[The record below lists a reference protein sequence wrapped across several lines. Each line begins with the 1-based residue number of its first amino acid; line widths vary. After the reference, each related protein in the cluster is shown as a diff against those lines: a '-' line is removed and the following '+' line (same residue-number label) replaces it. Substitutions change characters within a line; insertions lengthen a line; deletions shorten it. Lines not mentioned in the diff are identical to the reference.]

1 MIISSKTEIRLVYDN
16 DCPTGIIKTAEKV
29 KRDLRLV
36 AGDDPC
42 KESTVSI
49 SFQIDTDDPCLAG
62 KREVYA
68 LEVTGD
74 TIRVRGS
81 DKRGVIYGLYH
92 ISELAGVSPFAHW
105 SGLVPPRREYVGFD
119 EGESISKEPSVK
131 YRGFFI
137 NDEWPAFGN
146 WCMKRFGGVNSEM
159 YEQVFELLLRLKGN
173 YLWPAM
179 WASCFSCEGPGLR
192 SAELADE
199 YGVIMGTSHHEPCMR
214 HGEEYSRLRGKS
226 SPYGDAWDFA
236 ANREGITRFWEDGL
250 KRNAPFENIITVGM
264 RGERDST
271 ILGEDSTLADN
282 IALLKDVIAVQ
293 NRLIRENVNDDLS
306 AVPRMLALYKE
317 VEPYFYGSNDTPG
330 LMGYSELDDVILML
344 CDDNHGYCRTL
355 PDEQMRRHTGGYGM
369 YYHFDYH
376 GDPISY
382 EWIDSTCLPMVREQ
396 MSAAYEHGVDTLW
409 IVNVGDLALN
419 EVPLSYF
426 LDMAYDFD
434 KWGIYGQDTDTYM
447 KEWFDRQFGGYL
459 PTEDTD
465 ALARMYAQYGQLMFM
480 RRPEHMDESV
490 YRPQDGGL
498 AEDILAETFEIEKI
512 CDDIEE
518 HIPDAIRAAYTEL
531 VSYKVRAG
539 MNHVR
544 MWIYT
549 AYDHYYASIG
559 ASAANRFA
567 AMVTEALSRDR
578 ELAHMLHTAGN
589 GRFDG
594 LGLAPHTGFRH
605 WNSEEAANPVI
616 HTVIPVQGAA
626 LKVGLMYEKGETAG
640 LDWTKKVLHIRYFRR
655 EGQTLKAG
663 FFCALCG
670 TQGISYTVECDR
682 EYISISDTRGELSQ
696 GNDLIHHI
704 ISIDTK
710 GLPSEDGYIRDTAR
724 IRVKYPGGAADI
736 EVHIECAAEE
746 KTGVCYERNGIIEVP
761 ADSFS
766 ALSECAYR
774 FEAIEYANK
783 GAVKAMPQM
792 TSPLPPEDAPYAE
805 YSLFAAGDGEY
816 LITFETAPNNPYSR
830 HTIPCITY
838 SINGGEIRSLPVVGK
853 DYTVGTSAEWA
864 QGVITH
870 KRVTSHTAVL
880 KKGMNTLRICGTHPE
895 LVLMECRIQRMK
907 NDRS

>member
-1 MIISSKTEIRLVYDN
+1 MIINARTHISLVYPD

-36 AGDDPC
+36 TGDDPC
-42 KESTVSI
+42 KDSSVSL
-49 SFQIDTDDPCLAG
+49 SFQIDADDPRLAG
-62 KREVYA
+62 KREVYSF
-68 LEVTGD
+68 EVSGD

-92 ISELAGVSPFAHW
+92 ISELAGVSPFVNWA
-105 SGLVPPRREYVGFD
+105 GLVPPRLEYVGFD

-199 YGVIMGTSHHEPCMR
+199 YGVIMGTSHHEPCMC
-214 HGEEYSRLRGKS
+214 HGEEYSRLRGKD

-250 KRNAPFENIITVGM
+250 KRNAPFENVITVGM

-271 ILGEDSTLADN
+271 ILGSDSTLADN

-293 NRLIRENVNDDLS
+293 NRLIRENVNSDLG

-317 VEPYFYGSNDTPG
+317 VEPYYYGSDDTPG

-376 GDPISY
+376 GDPVSY
-382 EWIDSTCLPMVREQ
+382 EWIDSTCLPVVREQ
-396 MSAAYEHGVDTLW
+396 MSAAFEHGVDTLW

-426 LDMAYDFD
+426 LDLAYDFD
-434 KWGIYGQDTDTYM
+434 RWGIYGEDTDVYL
-447 KEWFDRQFGGYL
+447 KEWFGRQFGGHL
-459 PTEDTD
+459 SPAHTD
-465 ALARMYAQYGQLMFM
+465 ALARMYARYGQLMFT
-480 RRPEHMDESV
+480 RRPEHMDENV
-490 YRPQDGGL
+490 YRPQKGGL

-518 HIPDAIRAAYTEL
+518 HIPDTIRGAYTEL

-544 MWIYT
+544 MWIYA
-549 AYDHYYASIG
+549 AYDRFYAAMG
-559 ASAANRFA
+559 AVAANRFA
-567 AMVTEALSRDR
+567 EMVAQALSRDR
-578 ELAHMLHTAGN
+578 ELVRILHTAGN

-594 LGLAPHTGFRH
+594 LGLAPHAGFKH
-605 WNSEEAANPVI
+605 WNSEESANPVL

-626 LKVGLMYEKGETAG
+626 MKVGLMYEEGVTAG
-640 LDWTKKVLHIRYFRR
+640 LDWTKKTLHIRYFRR
-655 EGQTLKAG
+655 EGDTLSAG

-670 TQGISYTVECDR
+670 TQPLSYTVECDR
-682 EYISISDTRGELSQ
+682 GYIALSRTQGELSEE
-696 GNDLIHHI
+696 NDLIHHI
-704 ISIDTK
+704 ISIDTRE
-710 GLPSEDGYIRDTAR
+710 LSPAEDGFIRDTAR
-724 IRVKYPGGAADI
+724 ITVKYPGGAAEI

-746 KTGVCYERNGIIEVP
+746 KTGICCERNGIIRIP
-761 ADSFS
+761 A
-766 ALSECAYR
+766 ECFIRRSKGAYR
-774 FEAIEYANK
+774 FEPIEYHN
-783 GAVKAMPQM
+783 GKALKVMPQM
-792 TSPLPPEDAPYAE
+792 TAPLSPEDAPYVE
-805 YSLFAAGDGEY
+805 YSLSAACDGEY

-838 SINGGEIRSLPVVGK
+838 SINKGKIHSLPVVEK
-853 DYTVGTSAEWA
+853 DYTVGSSPEWA
-864 QGVITH
+864 QGVLTH
-870 KRVTSHTAVL
+870 ARLTTRSAHL
-880 KKGMNTLRICGTHPE
+880 RKGTNTLRIYGTHPE
-895 LVLMECRIQRMK
+895 LVLIKCKIQRMK
-907 NDRS
+907 ND